1 MTMPAD
7 AILVA
12 QGLEY
17 KSVCKGL
24 NRVAVPT
31 PPVFPIPMG
40 SLALRKYLEQWLQAG
55 HFSEHSKPRVL
66 LMGLCGSLSPK
77 YRIGEAVVY
86 RSCVYAVAEENKKAT
101 ELFCKLELT
110 KILQNKL
117 QDRVFTGIGLTSDRL
132 IYSASEKLQ
141 LGQAYNADVV
151 DMEGYAALQVLSEL
165 GIAVAMLRVI
175 SDDVRH
181 NIPNLTNAFH
191 DGSLQA
197 LPLAMGLLKQPIAAT
212 RLVSGSLRGLRVLQD
227 ITTFLFSN

>member
-1 MTMPAD
+1 MPVD
-7 AILVA
+7 TILVA
-12 QGLEY
+12 QGPEY

-40 SLALRKYLEQWLQAG
+40 SSALTKYLEQWLHAG
-55 HFSEHSKPRVL
+55 HFSEHSQPQVL

-77 YRIGEAVVY
+77 YRVGEAVLY
-86 RSCVYAVAEENKKAT
+86 RSCVSPVVEENQKVT

-110 KILQNKL
+110 DILQNKL
-117 QDRVFTGIGLTSDRL
+117 QDRVLTGIGLTSDRL
-132 IYSASEKLQ
+132 IYSAREKLQ

-151 DMEGYAALQVLSEL
+151 DMEGYAALQVLSQL
-165 GIAVAMLRVI
+165 GISVAMLRVI
-175 SDDVRH
+175 SDDARH
-181 NIPNLTNAFH
+181 NIPNLTNAFY

-197 LPLAMGLLKQPIAAT
+197 FPLAMGLLRQPIAAT

-227 ITTFLFSN
+227 LTTYLFSK

>member
-1 MTMPAD
+1 MTMPVD

-12 QGLEY
+12 QGPEY

-40 SLALRKYLEQWLQAG
+40 PLALTKYLEQLLHAG
-55 HFSEHSKPRVL
+55 HFSEHSQPKVL

-77 YRIGEAVVY
+77 YGVGEAVLY
-86 RSCVYAVAEENKKAT
+86 RSCVSPVAEENKKAT
-101 ELFCKLELT
+101 ELFCNPELT
-110 KILQNKL
+110 EILQKKL

-141 LGQAYNADVV
+141 LGQAYNTDVV
-151 DMEGYAALQVLSEL
+151 DMEGFAALEVLSQL

-197 LPLAMGLLKQPIAAT
+197 FPLAMGLLRQPIAAT
-212 RLVSGSLRGLRVLQD
+212 RLVSGSLKGLRVLQHL
-227 ITTFLFSN
+227 TTFLFSN